1 MPTPHS
7 SSSRS
12 SAQSSL
18 TVLWIVDKNAK
29 KVQYKSGCM
38 ITLPECL
45 KKPFLIKS
53 SIDFYFPSQLC
64 RFQIKHEERQ
74 VSIKL
79 QFLRIFWP
87 TVGSVQG
94 VLRSSDLIARPLF
107 SEETD
112 LSRWKTDLGLVVEVS
127 DPSEIRVSKAPQKK
141 VSLVSSEQKSK

>member
-45 KKPFLIKS
+45 KKLFLKKS
-53 SIDFYFPSQLC
+53 FGDTTASFNKLLFPQ
-64 RFQIKHEERQ
+64 
-74 VSIKL
+74 
-79 QFLRIFWP
+79 P
-87 TVGSVQG
+87 T
-94 VLRSSDLIARPLF
+94 L
-107 SEETD
+107 
-112 LSRWKTDLGLVVEVS
+112 
-127 DPSEIRVSKAPQKK
+127 
-141 VSLVSSEQKSK
+141 